1 MRLDHFVLFN
11 NHFTTTTKGDNMSKP
26 LETPSVTLS
35 RGYGSSH
42 TVWVESRN
50 FDLVGTGKRIYGRI
64 KDTGCNYVIEGIN
77 MNGNWVRIPCRR
89 LIDAQVLLA
98 KVMSKE
104 TFDHLKEVY

>member
-11 NHFTTTTKGDNMSKP
+11 NHLTTTKGDNMSKP
-26 LETPSVTLS
+26 LETPSITKS
-35 RGYGSSH
+35 RGFGSSH

-77 MNGNWVRIPCRR
+77 MKGDWVRIPCRR
-89 LIDAQVLLA
+89 LPDAQVLLA

-104 TFDHLKEVY
+104 DFDLLKEVY